1 MSSSDCAIKVV
12 KRTQKSSSSDKL
24 FNLRT
29 IAERP
34 GRAGAEIASWHKL
47 HAAMGKHCAVAVPGR
62 IKNISGGTRN
72 YHLAARRK
80 IPGPRARDPLF
91 GFGKEFRRREQP
103 RTLFIY

>member
-1 MSSSDCAIKVV
+1 
-12 KRTQKSSSSDKL
+12 
-24 FNLRT
+24 
-29 IAERP
+29 
-34 GRAGAEIASWHKL
+34 
-47 HAAMGKHCAVAVPGR
+47 MGKHCAVAVPG
-62 IKNISGGTRN
+62 NISGGTRN